1 LLLPRLAAALPLAA
15 ALTAALLLC
24 ACDND
29 RNAALRELNNRGIS
43 PSGSSLASAAKSADS
58 EVLDLLL
65 TAGVYPDQRDGQ
77 GRTPLFAAIER
88 GDIATSFQLIDADA
102 DPDASTPDGTTLVSL
117 AVARSEMA
125 IVDRLLEKGA
135 WPAGRMPDGDEL
147 LPWAIRHGRL
157 LVIEHIFDKTVEGID
172 PNQRAASGDP
182 LAFVAFKANRPKLL
196 DALLDHGAD
205 PSTRDATGTPLA
217 HAALNA
223 GNMELLDRLL
233 EAGADPAAADAK
245 GRSLLFA
252 AFESGKRQLV
262 EQLLKRKVDVTAS
275 SGNLHTSITA
285 AYHHGWDDLVP
296 ELVSRGA
303 DPDQPGPGGLTP
315 LQAAFEKNH
324 SGRVTQLISLGASPG
339 TGGWPEMLWQ
349 LYDDRR
355 HDMLAAL
362 LQAGIS
368 PALRDD
374 HGLPIVERALADQR
388 PGDAALFL
396 RFGAEPGDA
405 VYQSAQAGDHESLQ
419 LLLEHRCC
427 ATPPRTP
434 WLDSPLAAATR
445 AGDGESVRLLL
456 EHGALPEVPGI
467 EGQRPLQVAAIL
479 GHGDV
484 IGHLLDYGADPRA
497 ELEYPVS
504 EKFASLADSTLQW
517 TLKRDRRV
525 RPLMLAAHSGTVTG
539 IRHLIEHGAKL
550 NDYTR
555 YNKRYPINFAS
566 RKAHV
571 GAMRILLGKDPVRE
585 ERRIVLDLSEQLARV
600 FDSSGNELFKT
611 RVSTGKRGY
620 RTPTG
625 TYAITNKYRSWTS
638 TIYHASMPYFQR
650 LSCGDFGFH
659 QGYVPSY
666 PASHGCIRV
675 PYGNAS
681 KLFSLTDLG
690 DRVEIVE

>member
-1 LLLPRLAAALPLAA
+1 MLRLSPALALSITATVAAAL
-15 ALTAALLLC
+15 LC
-24 ACDND
+24 SCDNE
-29 RNAALRELNNRGIS
+29 RNAALRELNNRGIT
-43 PSGSSLASAAKSADS
+43 PSGSSLAEVAKNG
-58 EVLDLLL
+58 ETENLDLLL
-65 TAGVYPDQRDGQ
+65 AAGVFPDQRDSA

-88 GDIATSFQLIDADA
+88 GDLATSFRLLEGDA

-117 AVARSEMA
+117 AVARGETA
-125 IVDRLLEKGA
+125 VVDRLLEAGA
-135 WPAGRMPDGDEL
+135 WPAGRMPDGDAL

-157 LVIEHIFDKTVEGID
+157 LVIEHIFEKTTEGID

-182 LAFVAFKANRPKLL
+182 LVFVAFKANRPQLL
-196 DALLDHGAD
+196 DALLEHGAD
-205 PSTRDATGTPLA
+205 PSTRDAAGTPLV

-233 EAGADPAAADAK
+233 ESGADPSAADPK
-245 GRSLLFA
+245 GRTLLFA
-252 AFESGKRQLV
+252 AFEGGHRELV
-262 EQLLKRKVDVTAS
+262 DRLLDRKVDVTATA
-275 SGNLHTSITA
+275 GNRHTAITA

-296 ELVSRGA
+296 ELVRRGA
-303 DPDQPGPGGLTP
+303 DVDQPGPNEFSP
-315 LQAAFEKNH
+315 LETAFDEDNCR
-324 SGRVTQLISLGASPG
+324 RVTQLVTLGASPG
-339 TGGWPEMLWQ
+339 AVGWRKVLWK
-349 LYDDRR
+349 LYAGRR
-355 HDMLAAL
+355 HHMLAAL
-362 LQAGIS
+362 LQAGVS

-374 HGLPIVERALADQR
+374 HGVPVVERALAENR

-396 RFGAEPGDA
+396 RFGADPGDA
-405 VYQSAQAGDHESLQ
+405 VYRAAHAGDHESLQ

-434 WLDSPLAAATR
+434 WLDSPLAAAAR

-479 GHGDV
+479 GHGEV

-497 ELEYPVS
+497 ELEHPVS
-504 EKFASLADSTLQW
+504 DEFVSLTDSTMQW

-525 RPLMLAAHSGTVTG
+525 RPLMLASHSGTVTG
-539 IRHLIEHGAKL
+539 IRHLLEHGAKL
-550 NDYTR
+550 GDYTR
-555 YNKRYPINFAS
+555 YNKRYAINFAS
-566 RKAHV
+566 RRGHV
-571 GAMRILLGKDPVRE
+571 GAMRILLGKDPVKE

-611 RVSTGKRGY
+611 RVSTGKKGY

-625 TYAITNKYRSWTS
+625 TYTITNKYRHWTS
-638 TIYHASMPYFQR
+638 TLYHASMPYFQR

-681 KLFSLTDLG
+681 KLFQLTDLG
-690 DRVEIVE
+690 DRVEIVD